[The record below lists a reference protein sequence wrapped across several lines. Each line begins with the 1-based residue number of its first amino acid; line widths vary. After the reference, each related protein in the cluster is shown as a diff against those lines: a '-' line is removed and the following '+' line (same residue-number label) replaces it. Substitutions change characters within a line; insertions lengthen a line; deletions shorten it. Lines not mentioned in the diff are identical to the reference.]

1 MRKDDISINEAYSK
15 VYQNEVLEEGIF
27 DRAKANITGAIKGI
41 APTKRLGAMAAKGLG
56 KVAGKFSSTAGQAL
70 QQTGER
76 LQKSASEAGIAGKIN
91 SIMKSHNGSVQKVAQ
106 EIIND
111 LNKLELNPKNLTAD
125 QFASQM
131 TQDLTSY
138 LSSQLPE
145 SQVDV
150 SGIGIGSTIKDKEG
164 NTYRYTSPSEV
175 DPTSGKL
182 KPATDSANK
191 EGAKWYELSGGGK
204 SAYEIAGDNEEMQK
218 KISVAFK
225 KQDQSQ
231 SASPEEEKPKMPEF

>member
-1 MRKDDISINEAYSK
+1 MRKDDININDAYLK
-15 VYQNEVLEEGIF
+15 VYQNEILEEGLF
-27 DRAKANITGAIKGI
+27 DRAKAKVGGALKGM

-56 KVAGKFSSTAGQAL
+56 KAAGMLSPTAGQAL

-76 LQKSASEAGIAGKIN
+76 LQKSASEAGMAGKIN
-91 SIMKSHNGSVQKVAQ
+91 SIMKSHTGSVQKVAQ

-131 TQDLTSY
+131 TQDLTTY

-150 SGIGIGSTIKDKEG
+150 SGIGIGSTVKDKEG

-175 DPTSGKL
+175 DPATGKL
-182 KPATDSANK
+182 KPATDSADK

-204 SAYEIAGDNEEMQK
+204 SAYEIAGDSDEMQK
-218 KISVAFK
+218 QISVAYK

-231 SASPEEEKPKMPEF
+231 TSPQEEKPKTPEF

>member
-1 MRKDDISINEAYSK
+1 MRKDDISINEAYSR
-15 VYQNEVLEEGIF
+15 VYQQTEVLEEGIF
-27 DRAKANITGAIKGI
+27 DRAKANITGAMKGI
-41 APTKRLGAMAAKGLG
+41 APAKRLGALAAKGLG
-56 KVAGKFSSTAGQAL
+56 KVAGKFSSQAGEAL
-70 QQTGER
+70 QKTGEG

-91 SIMKSHNGSVQKVAQ
+91 SIMGSHTGSIKKVAQ

-111 LNKLELNPKNLTAD
+111 LDKLNLNPKNLTAD
-125 QFASQM
+125 QFASQL

-150 SGIGIGSTIKDKEG
+150 SGIEVGATVKDKEG

-175 DPTSGKL
+175 DQATGKL
-182 KPATDSANK
+182 KPSPDGASS

-204 SAYEIAGDNEEMQK
+204 SAYEIAGDSDDLQK
-218 KISVAFK
+218 SISVAFK
-225 KQDQSQ
+225 KQGQSQ
-231 SASPEEEKPKMPEF
+231 PAAQEEKPKTPEF

>member
-1 MRKDDISINEAYSK
+1 MRKDDISINEAYSR
-15 VYQNEVLEEGIF
+15 VYQKQNLEEGLF
-27 DRAKANITGAIKGI
+27 DTAKAKFSGAVKGL
-41 APTKRLGAMAAKGLG
+41 APMKRLGAVAAKGIG
-56 KVAGKFSSTAGQAL
+56 KVAGKFSPEAGQML

-76 LQKSASEAGIAGKIN
+76 LQKSASEAGLAGKIN
-91 SIMKSHNGSVQKVAQ
+91 SIMKSHTGSVQKIAQ
-106 EIIND
+106 EVIND
-111 LNKLELNPKNLTAD
+111 LNKLDLNPKNLTAD

-131 TQDLTSY
+131 AQDLTSY

-150 SGIGIGSTIKDKEG
+150 SGIGIGSTVKDKEG
-164 NTYRYTSPSEV
+164 NSYRYTSPSEV
-175 DPTSGKL
+175 DPATGKL

-204 SAYEIAGDNEEMQK
+204 SAYEIAGDNDEMQK

-225 KQDQSQ
+225 KQGQSQ
-231 SASPEEEKPKMPEF
+231 PETPEEEKPKMPEF